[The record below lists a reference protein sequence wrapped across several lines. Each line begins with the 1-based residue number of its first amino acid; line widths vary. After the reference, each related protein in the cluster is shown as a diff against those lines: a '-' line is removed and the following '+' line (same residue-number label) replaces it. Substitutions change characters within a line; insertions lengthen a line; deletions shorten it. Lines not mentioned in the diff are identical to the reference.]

1 MEPMDE
7 DDFFHLKLKSY
18 RNGLLVSRVCG
29 YVRLLV
35 LRHIMHTVLLP
46 ANSSFLSGVGTIG
59 EEIRCCSQNED
70 DAVDF
75 CPNRQAPT
83 CSV

>member
-18 RNGLLVSRVCG
+18 RN
-29 YVRLLV
+29 VRLLA
-35 LRHIMHTVLLP
+35 LRHITQTVLLP

-75 CPNRQAPT
+75 CPNRQALT